1 MTALLIISILLVL
14 LLTSTPI
21 SIALGTTVLI
31 YLLGFSSFSIDTV
44 NIISQRLFTGLESFS
59 IMAVPFFVLSGQ
71 FLIDGKIAARI
82 VRFASNLVGWMPG
95 GIAMA
100 AVLAC
105 AFFATISGSSPATVM
120 AIGSVMLPAMIKAG
134 YPKRFSVGVI
144 TSAGSLGIL
153 IPPSIVMII
162 YSVATSESAGKMFIA
177 GIVPGIMLAVIMM
190 SLVFIQAKRKH
201 FPTQPKPT
209 AAEFWQSF
217 RDAWSGIFM
226 VVLVI
231 GGIYGG
237 LFTPTEAAA
246 VAAVYAF
253 VAAKFFSGDLSWR
266 QVPKTLLSAANT
278 SAMLLYIITNAILF
292 SFLMTSEQIPQ
303 EMSAWVVAQN
313 LQPWMFLLMVNLA
326 LLAAG
331 QFMEPTS
338 IVLIL
343 APLFLPIAKVMGIDP
358 IHLGIIMVVN
368 MEIGMIHPPV
378 GLNLFVASHL
388 AKEGLTEVSI
398 ATLPWVGVMLV
409 YLGLITYIPAISTWL
424 PHLLYKLTL
433 KNPRLPPASRGSG
446 CA

>member
-1 MTALLIISILLVL
+1 MTAILILSILLVL

-31 YLLGFSSFSIDTV
+31 YMLAFSSFSIDTV

-71 FLIDGKIAARI
+71 FLIDGKIASRI

-95 GIAMA
+95 GVAMA

-134 YPKRFSVGVI
+134 YPKRFSIGVI
-144 TSAGSLGIL
+144 TSSGSLGIL

-162 YSVATSESAGKMFIA
+162 YAVATSESAGKMFIA
-177 GIVPGIMLAVIMM
+177 GIMPGILLAVIMM
-190 SLVFIQAKRKH
+190 GLVFVQAKRKN
-201 FPTQPKPT
+201 FPTMPKPT
-209 AAEFWQSF
+209 AKEFWESF
-217 RDAWSGIFM
+217 RDAWGGIFM

-237 LFTPTEAAA
+237 IFTPTEAAA

-253 VAAKFFSGDLSWR
+253 VAAKFFYGDLSWR

-303 EMSAWVVAQN
+303 EMSQWVVEQN
-313 LQPWMFLLMVNLA
+313 LQPWMFLLMVNFA

-343 APLFLPIAKVMGIDP
+343 APLFLPIAKTMGIDP

-409 YLGLITYIPAISTWL
+409 YLGLITYVPAISTWL
-424 PHLLYKLTL
+424 PHMLYQ
-433 KNPRLPPASRGSG
+433 
-446 CA
+446 

>member
-71 FLIDGKIAARI
+71 FLIDGKIAQRI

-95 GIAMA
+95 GVAMA

-120 AIGSVMLPAMIKAG
+120 AIGSVMLPAMLKAG

-162 YSVATSESAGKMFIA
+162 YAVATSESAGKLFIA
-177 GIVPGIMLAVIMM
+177 GIVPGILLAAIMM
-190 SLVFIQAKRKH
+190 SLVFIQAKRKN
-201 FPTQPKPT
+201 FPTAPKPT
-209 AAEFWQSF
+209 SAEFWHSF

-303 EMSAWVVAQN
+303 AMSQWVVAQN
-313 LQPWMFLLMVNLA
+313 LEPWMFLLMVNLS

-343 APLFLPIAKVMGIDP
+343 APLFLPIAKTMGIDP

-398 ATLPWVGVMLV
+398 ATLPWVGVMLI
-409 YLGLITYIPAISTWL
+409 YLGLITYVPVISTWL
-424 PHLLYKLTL
+424 PHLLYK
-433 KNPRLPPASRGSG
+433 
-446 CA
+446 

>member
-1 MTALLIISILLVL
+1 MTAVLILSILLVL

-31 YLLGFSSFSIDTV
+31 YLLAFSSFSFDTV

-95 GIAMA
+95 GVAMA

-120 AIGSVMLPAMIKAG
+120 AIGSVMLPAMLKAG

-144 TSAGSLGIL
+144 TSSGSLGIL

-162 YSVATSESAGKMFIA
+162 YAVATSESAGKLFIA
-177 GIVPGIMLAVIMM
+177 GIVPGILLAALMM
-190 SLVFIQAKRKH
+190 GLVFIQARRKH
-201 FPTQPKPT
+201 FPTMPKPT
-209 AAEFWQSF
+209 SAEFWASF
-217 RDAWSGIFM
+217 RDAWGGIFM

-253 VAAKFFSGDLSWR
+253 VAAKFFYGDLSWK

-303 EMSAWVVAQN
+303 SMSQWVVEQN
-313 LQPWMFLLMVNLA
+313 LQPWMFLLMVNFA

-343 APLFLPIAKVMGIDP
+343 APLFLPIAKTMGIDP

-398 ATLPWVGVMLV
+398 ATLPWVGVMLI
-409 YLGLITYIPAISTWL
+409 YLALITYVPIISTWL
-424 PHLLYKLTL
+424 PHLLYK
-433 KNPRLPPASRGSG
+433 
-446 CA
+446 

>member
-1 MTALLIISILLVL
+1 MTAILILSILLVL

-31 YLLGFSSFSIDTV
+31 YMLAFSSFSIDTV

-71 FLIDGKIAARI
+71 FLIDGKIASRI

-95 GIAMA
+95 GVAMA

-134 YPKRFSVGVI
+134 YPKRFSIGVI
-144 TSAGSLGIL
+144 TSSGSLGIL

-162 YSVATSESAGKMFIA
+162 YAVATSESAGKMFIA
-177 GIVPGIMLAVIMM
+177 GIMPGILLAVIMM
-190 SLVFIQAKRKH
+190 SLVFVQAKRKN
-201 FPTQPKPT
+201 FPTMPKPT
-209 AAEFWQSF
+209 AKEFWESF
-217 RDAWSGIFM
+217 RDAWGGIFM

-237 LFTPTEAAA
+237 IFTPTEAAA

-253 VAAKFFSGDLSWR
+253 VAAKFFYGDLSWR

-303 EMSAWVVAQN
+303 EMSQWVVEQN
-313 LQPWMFLLMVNLA
+313 LQPWMFLLMVNFA

-343 APLFLPIAKVMGIDP
+343 APLFLPIAKTMGIDP

-409 YLGLITYIPAISTWL
+409 YLGLITYVPAISTWL
-424 PHLLYKLTL
+424 PHMLYK
-433 KNPRLPPASRGSG
+433 
-446 CA
+446 

>member
-1 MTALLIISILLVL
+1 MTAVLIVSILLVL

-31 YLLGFSSFSIDTV
+31 YMLGFSSFSFDTI

-71 FLIDGKIAARI
+71 FLIDGKIASRI
-82 VRFASNLVGWMPG
+82 VRFAYNLVGWLPG
-95 GIAMA
+95 GMAMA

-120 AIGSVMLPAMIKAG
+120 AIGSVMLPAMVKAG

-144 TSAGSLGIL
+144 TSSGSLGIL

-162 YSVATSESAGKMFIA
+162 YAVATSESAGKMFIA
-177 GIVPGIMLAVIMM
+177 GIVPGILLAAIMM
-190 SLVFIQAKRKH
+190 SLVFIQAKRKN
-201 FPTQPKPT
+201 FPTLPKPT
-209 AAEFWQSF
+209 SKEFWHSF
-217 RDAWSGIFM
+217 RDAWGGIFL
-226 VVLVI
+226 VVIVI

-237 LFTPTEAAA
+237 IFTPTEAAA

-253 VAAKFFSGDLSWR
+253 IAAKFFYGDLSWK
-266 QVPKTLLSAANT
+266 QVPRTLLSAANT

-292 SFLMTSEQIPQ
+292 SFLMASEQIPQ
-303 EMSAWVVAQN
+303 DMSQWVVAQH
-313 LQPWMFLLMVNLA
+313 LQPWMFLFMVNLS

-343 APLFLPIAKVMGIDP
+343 APLFLPIARTMGIDP

-378 GLNLFVASHL
+378 GLNLFVSSHL
-388 AKEGLTEVSI
+388 AKMGLTEVSI
-398 ATLPWVGVMLV
+398 ATLPWVGVMLI
-409 YLGLITYIPAISTWL
+409 YLGLITYVPIISTWL
-424 PHLLYKLTL
+424 PHLLYK
-433 KNPRLPPASRGSG
+433 
-446 CA
+446 

>member
-1 MTALLIISILLVL
+1 MTAFIILSILLVL

-31 YLLGFSSFSIDTV
+31 YMIGFSSFSFGTID
-44 NIISQRLFTGLESFS
+44 IISQRLFTGLESFS

-71 FLIDGKIAARI
+71 FLIDGKISTRI
-82 VRFASNLVGWMPG
+82 VRFAYNLVGWLPG
-95 GIAMA
+95 GMAMA

-120 AIGSVMLPAMIKAG
+120 AIGSVMLPAMVKAG

-144 TSAGSLGIL
+144 TSSGSLGIL

-162 YSVATSESAGKMFIA
+162 YAVATSESAGKMFIA
-177 GIVPGIMLAVIMM
+177 GIVPGILLAAIMM
-190 SLVFIQAKRKH
+190 ALVFVQAKRKN
-201 FPTQPKPT
+201 FPTLPKPT
-209 AAEFWQSF
+209 SKEFWYSF
-217 RDAWSGIFM
+217 RDAWGGIFL
-226 VVLVI
+226 VVIVI

-237 LFTPTEAAA
+237 IFTPTEAAA

-253 VAAKFFSGDLSWR
+253 IAAKFFYGDLKWK

-303 EMSAWVVAQN
+303 DMSQWVVAQH
-313 LQPWMFLLMVNLA
+313 LQPWMFLLMVNFA

-343 APLFLPIAKVMGIDP
+343 APLFLPIAKTMGIDP

-378 GLNLFVASHL
+378 GLNLFVSSHL
-388 AKEGLTEVSI
+388 AKMGLTEVSI
-398 ATLPWVGVMLV
+398 ATLPWVGVMLI
-409 YLGLITYIPAISTWL
+409 YLGLITYVPIISTWL
-424 PHLLYKLTL
+424 PHLLYK
-433 KNPRLPPASRGSG
+433 
-446 CA
+446 

>member
-1 MTALLIISILLVL
+1 MTAVIIISILLLL

-31 YLLGFSSFSIDTV
+31 YMLAFSSFSLDTV

-71 FLIDGKIAARI
+71 FLIDGKIASRI
-82 VRFASNLVGWMPG
+82 VRFASNLVGFLPG
-95 GIAMA
+95 GVAMA

-134 YPKRFSVGVI
+134 YPKRFAVGVI
-144 TSAGSLGIL
+144 TSSGSLGIL

-162 YSVATSESAGKMFIA
+162 YAVATSESAGKMFIA
-177 GIVPGIMLAVIMM
+177 GIVPGILLAAIMM
-190 SLVFIQAKRKH
+190 SLVFVQAKRKN
-201 FPTQPKPT
+201 FPTLPKPT
-209 AAEFWQSF
+209 APEFWHSF
-217 RDAWSGIFM
+217 KDAWGGIFL
-226 VVLVI
+226 VVIVI

-237 LFTPTEAAA
+237 IFTPTEAAA

-253 VAAKFFSGDLSWR
+253 IAAKFFYGDLSWR

-303 EMSAWVVAQN
+303 DMSQWVVAQH
-313 LQPWMFLLMVNLA
+313 LQPWMFLLMVNFA

-343 APLFLPIAKVMGIDP
+343 APLFLPIAKTLGIDP

-398 ATLPWVGVMLV
+398 ATLPWVGVMLI
-409 YLGLITYIPAISTWL
+409 YLALITYVPAISTWL
-424 PHLLYKLTL
+424 PHLLYK
-433 KNPRLPPASRGSG
+433 
-446 CA
+446 

>member
-1 MTALLIISILLVL
+1 MTAIIILSILLVL

-31 YLLGFSSFSIDTV
+31 YMLGFSSFSFETI

-71 FLIDGKIAARI
+71 FLIDGKISSRI
-82 VRFASNLVGWMPG
+82 VRFAYNLVGWMPG
-95 GIAMA
+95 GMAMA

-120 AIGSVMLPAMIKAG
+120 AIGSVMLPAMVKAG

-144 TSAGSLGIL
+144 TSSGSLGIL

-162 YSVATSESAGKMFIA
+162 YAVATSESAGKMFIA
-177 GIVPGIMLAVIMM
+177 GIVPGILLAAIMM
-190 SLVFIQAKRKH
+190 SLVYIQAKRKN
-201 FPTQPKPT
+201 FPTLPKPT
-209 AAEFWQSF
+209 GKDFWLSF
-217 RDAWSGIFM
+217 RDAWGGIFL
-226 VVLVI
+226 VVIVI

-237 LFTPTEAAA
+237 IFTPTEAAA

-253 VAAKFFSGDLSWR
+253 IAAKFFYGDLKWR

-303 EMSAWVVAQN
+303 GMSQWVVAQH

-326 LLAAG
+326 LIAAG

-343 APLFLPIAKVMGIDP
+343 APLFLPIARTMGIDP

-378 GLNLFVASHL
+378 GLNLFVSSHL
-388 AKEGLTEVSI
+388 AKMGLTEVSI
-398 ATLPWVGVMLV
+398 ATLPWVGVMLI
-409 YLGLITYIPAISTWL
+409 YLGLITYVPIISTWL
-424 PHLLYKLTL
+424 PHLLYK
-433 KNPRLPPASRGSG
+433 
-446 CA
+446 

>member
-1 MTALLIISILLVL
+1 MTAVLILGILLVL

-31 YLLGFSSFSIDTV
+31 YLLAFSSFSFDTV

-95 GIAMA
+95 GVAMA

-144 TSAGSLGIL
+144 TSSGSLGIL

-162 YSVATSESAGKMFIA
+162 YAVATSESAGKMFIA
-177 GIVPGIMLAVIMM
+177 GIVPGILLAALMM
-190 SLVFIQAKRKH
+190 GLVFIQAKRRH
-201 FPTQPKPT
+201 FPTMPKPT
-209 AAEFWQSF
+209 SAEFWASF
-217 RDAWSGIFM
+217 RDAWGGIFM

-253 VAAKFFSGDLSWR
+253 VAAKFFYGDLKWK

-303 EMSAWVVAQN
+303 GMSQWVVEQN
-313 LQPWMFLLMVNLA
+313 LQPWMFLLMVNFA

-343 APLFLPIAKVMGIDP
+343 APLFLPIAKTMGIDP

-388 AKEGLTEVSI
+388 AKVGLTEVSI
-398 ATLPWVGVMLV
+398 ATLPWVGVMLI
-409 YLGLITYIPAISTWL
+409 YLGLITYVPIISTWL
-424 PHLLYKLTL
+424 PHLLYK
-433 KNPRLPPASRGSG
+433 
-446 CA
+446 

>member
-1 MTALLIISILLVL
+1 MTAIIILSILLVL

-31 YLLGFSSFSIDTV
+31 YMLGFSSFSFDTI

-71 FLIDGKIAARI
+71 FLIDGKIASRI
-82 VRFASNLVGWMPG
+82 VRFAYNLVGWMPG
-95 GIAMA
+95 GMAMA

-120 AIGSVMLPAMIKAG
+120 AIGSVMLPAMVKAG

-144 TSAGSLGIL
+144 TSSGSLGIL

-162 YSVATSESAGKMFIA
+162 YAVATSESAGKMFIA
-177 GIVPGIMLAVIMM
+177 GIVPGILLAAIMM
-190 SLVFIQAKRKH
+190 SLVFIQAKRKN
-201 FPTQPKPT
+201 FPTLPKPT
-209 AAEFWQSF
+209 GAEFWHSF
-217 RDAWSGIFM
+217 RDAWGGIFL
-226 VVLVI
+226 VVIVI

-237 LFTPTEAAA
+237 IFTPTEAAA

-253 VAAKFFSGDLSWR
+253 IAAKFFYGDLKWK
-266 QVPKTLLSAANT
+266 QVPRTLLSAANT

-303 EMSAWVVAQN
+303 DMSQWVVEQH
-313 LQPWMFLLMVNLA
+313 LQPWMFLMMVNLA

-343 APLFLPIAKVMGIDP
+343 APLFLPIAKTMGIDP

-378 GLNLFVASHL
+378 GLNLFVSSHL
-388 AKEGLTEVSI
+388 AKMGLTEVSI
-398 ATLPWVGVMLV
+398 ATLPWVGVMLL
-409 YLGLITYIPAISTWL
+409 YLGLITYVPAISTWL
-424 PHLLYKLTL
+424 PHLLY
-433 KNPRLPPASRGSG
+433 A
-446 CA
+446 AH

>member
-1 MTALLIISILLVL
+1 MTAVIILGILLTL

-31 YLLGFSSFSIDTV
+31 YLLAFSSFSIDSV

-71 FLIDGKIAARI
+71 FLIDGKIASRFI
-82 VRFASNLVGWMPG
+82 RFANNLVGWLPG
-95 GIAMA
+95 GMAMA

-120 AIGSVMLPAMIKAG
+120 AVGSVMLPAMIKAG
-134 YPKRFSVGVI
+134 YPKRFSIGVI
-144 TSAGSLGIL
+144 TSSGSLGIL

-162 YSVATSESAGKMFIA
+162 YAVATSESAGKLFIA
-177 GIVPGIMLAVIMM
+177 GIVPGILLAAIMM
-190 SLVFIQAKRKH
+190 TLVYIQAKRKN
-201 FPTQPKPT
+201 FPTQPRPT
-209 AAEFWQSF
+209 SAEFWHSF
-217 RDAWSGIFM
+217 RDAWGGIIL
-226 VVLVI
+226 VVIVI

-237 LFTPTEAAA
+237 IFTPTEAAA

-253 VAAKFFSGDLSWR
+253 IAAKFFYGDLNWR
-266 QVPKTLLSAANT
+266 QVPRTLLSAANT

-292 SFLMTSEQIPQ
+292 SFMMTSEQIPQ
-303 EMSAWVVAQN
+303 DMSQWVVAQN
-313 LQPWMFLLMVNLA
+313 LQPWTFLLMVNLA

-343 APLFLPIAKVMGIDP
+343 APLFLPIAKTMGIDP

-388 AKEGLTEVSI
+388 SREGLTEVSI
-398 ATLPWVGVMLV
+398 ATLPWVGVMLI
-409 YLGLITYIPAISTWL
+409 YLGLITYVPAISTWL
-424 PHLLYKLTL
+424 PHLLYK
-433 KNPRLPPASRGSG
+433 
-446 CA
+446 

>member
-1 MTALLIISILLVL
+1 MTALLIIGILLVL

-71 FLIDGKIAARI
+71 FLIDGKIASRI
-82 VRFASNLVGWMPG
+82 VRFASNLVGWLPG
-95 GIAMA
+95 GMAMA

-162 YSVATSESAGKMFIA
+162 YAVATSESAGKLFIA
-177 GIVPGIMLAVIMM
+177 GIIPGILLAVIMM
-190 SLVFIQAKRKH
+190 SLVFIQAKRRN

-209 AAEFWQSF
+209 SAEFWHSF
-217 RDAWSGIFM
+217 RDAWAGIFM
-226 VVLVI
+226 VILII

-253 VAAKFFSGDLSWR
+253 VAAKFFYGDLSWR
-266 QVPKTLLSAANT
+266 QIPKTLLSAANT

-303 EMSAWVVAQN
+303 SMSAWVVAQN
-313 LQPWMFLLMVNLA
+313 LQPWMFLLMVNFA

-343 APLFLPIAKVMGIDP
+343 APLFLPIAKAMGIDP

-388 AKEGLTEVSI
+388 AREGLTEVSI

-409 YLGLITYIPAISTWL
+409 YLGIITYIPAISTWL
-424 PHLLYKLTL
+424 PHVLYK
-433 KNPRLPPASRGSG
+433 
-446 CA
+446 

>member
-1 MTALLIISILLVL
+1 MTAVIILSILLVL

-71 FLIDGKIAARI
+71 FLIDGKIASRI
-82 VRFASNLVGWMPG
+82 VRFASNLVGWLPG
-95 GIAMA
+95 GMAMA

-120 AIGSVMLPAMIKAG
+120 AIGSVMLPAMVKAG

-144 TSAGSLGIL
+144 TSSGSLGIL

-162 YSVATSESAGKMFIA
+162 YAVATSESAGKMFIA
-177 GIVPGIMLAVIMM
+177 GIMPGILLAAIMM
-190 SLVFIQAKRKH
+190 SLVFIQAKRKN
-201 FPTQPKPT
+201 FPTAPKPT
-209 AAEFWQSF
+209 SAEFWISF
-217 RDAWSGIFM
+217 RDAWAGIFM
-226 VVLVI
+226 VVLII

-253 VAAKFFSGDLSWR
+253 IAAKFFYGDLRWK

-303 EMSAWVVAQN
+303 DMSQWVVAQN

-343 APLFLPIAKVMGIDP
+343 APLFLPIANVMDIDP

-388 AKEGLTEVSI
+388 AKQGLTEVSI
-398 ATLPWVGVMLV
+398 ATLPWVGVMLL
-409 YLGLITYIPAISTWL
+409 YLGLITYVPIISTWL
-424 PHLLYKLTL
+424 PDLLYK
-433 KNPRLPPASRGSG
+433 
-446 CA
+446 